1 MFDIIVIGA
10 GPAGVTAA
18 LRARELGAKV
28 ALVERKWMGGTCTN
42 DGCVPTRVL
51 AKTARLMREAEHFGS
66 YGLSGERPTLEFDRL
81 VSYAQHIV
89 QAVLRKKQLAEHLEH
104 AGVRV
109 FARSGGAR
117 FTDVHTLELADG
129 SRLEGDRMIICS
141 GGHARRIPLPGSD
154 SPGVLTHS
162 DIWMLRKL
170 PRSVAIIG
178 AAATGCQLASIFAAF
193 GSQVW
198 LLESAPRI
206 LAVEDGS
213 VATAMEEA
221 FGRDGI
227 GIISGVSKLER
238 IDPAGADG
246 LLTLRYVRH
255 GVARSCVAEAVVL
268 AIGWVGNIED
278 LNLQAAGVQ
287 SERGYITVN
296 DQMQTTTPTIFAAGD
311 ITGRMMLVQSA
322 NQEGRLAAENAVL
335 GTGRSTMHKI
345 VPHGSF
351 TDPEYAS
358 VGLTEEQARA
368 VEPDCAVATVPYTD
382 LDRAVIDGHT
392 EGFCKVIVSRESR
405 LLLGAHVVGEQAV
418 EIIQLAAT
426 AMAADMRVEQL
437 ADVELAYPTYTA
449 IVGMAARQLL
459 RDLGVVPVTADR
471 RVPGSHEELAAEWE
485 RSES

>member
-1 MFDIIVIGA
+1 MYDIIVIGA

-28 ALVERKWMGGTCTN
+28 AVVERKWMGGTCTN

-66 YGLSGERPTLEFDRL
+66 YGLSGDRPTLEFDRL

-89 QAVLRKKQLAEHLEH
+89 QAVLKKKQVAEHLQH
-104 AGVRV
+104 AGVDV

-117 FTDVHTLELADG
+117 FADAHTIELADG

-141 GGHARRIPLPGSD
+141 GGHARRIPFPGSD

-162 DIWMLRKL
+162 DVWMLRKL
-170 PRSVAIIG
+170 PRSVAVVG

-193 GSQVW
+193 GSKVS

-206 LAVEDGS
+206 LAVEDIS
-213 VATAMEEA
+213 VANAMDES
-221 FGRDGI
+221 FRHDGVEMI
-227 GIISGVSKLER
+227 TGVGKIER
-238 IDPAGADG
+238 IDPEGTDG
-246 LLTLRYVRH
+246 LLSLWYGRDGASHSISV
-255 GVARSCVAEAVVL
+255 EAVVL
-268 AIGWVGNIED
+268 AIGWVGNVED
-278 LNLQAAGVQ
+278 LNLKAAGVQ
-287 SERGYITVN
+287 TERSYIIVN
-296 DQMQTTTPTIFAAGD
+296 DRMQTATPTIFAAGD
-311 ITGRMMLVQSA
+311 VTGRMMLVQSA

-335 GTGRSTMHKI
+335 GTGRSYTHQI

-368 VEPDCAVATVPYTD
+368 VEQDCSVAIIPYTD

-392 EGFCKVIVSRESR
+392 EGFCKLIVSRGSR
-405 LLLGAHVVGEQAV
+405 LILGAHVVGEQAV
-418 EIIQLAAT
+418 EIIQLVAT
-426 AMAADMRVEQL
+426 AMAGDMRVEQL
-437 ADVELAYPTYTA
+437 AEVELAYPTYTA

-459 RDLGVVPVTADR
+459 RDLGVVPVTAAWR
-471 RVPGSHEELAAEWE
+471 ALGSNGEIGAEWE
-485 RSES
+485 RSER